1 MAKASTNPLSKH
13 FRQPAIYLRLPS
25 EGKFWPKDS
34 LQLPPNDDIP
44 VFPMTVKDEITLK
57 TPDALMNGSGV
68 VSVIESCCPNIKNG
82 WDVPAVDLDAILIA
96 IRLASYGE
104 GMDVTSA
111 CTNCK
116 EENEFTVDLRVL
128 LDSIRPAEY
137 NSVSVDGL
145 EFMFKPQSF
154 KGLNEVNMIS
164 FEQQKLVD
172 AISNSDLTSEEKAG
186 YIKVAFEK
194 LTDMNIMALVNCID
208 HITLEDGTLVD
219 NRGHIKEF
227 ITNCERKV
235 YDKIK
240 ELITAEVSK
249 QKLDPMTLECP
260 NCQHQYT
267 TELNFEYSNF
277 FA

>member
-25 EGKFWPKDS
+25 DGKFWPKDS
-34 LQLPPNDDIP
+34 LQLPPNNDIP
-44 VFPMTVKDEITLK
+44 VYPMTVKDEITLK

-104 GMDVTSA
+104 GMDVTSS
-111 CTNCK
+111 CSNCK

-128 LDSIRPAEY
+128 LDSISPAEY
-137 NSVSVDGL
+137 NPVSIDGL

-172 AISNSDLTSEEKAG
+172 AISNSDLTTEEKSG

-208 HITLEDGTLVD
+208 YITLEDGTLVD

-235 YDKIK
+235 YDQIK
-240 ELITAEVSK
+240 DLITTEVAK

-260 NCQHQYT
+260 ACQHQYT
-267 TELNFEYSNF
+267 TELNFEYANF